1 MKDFKQNTKMACQG
15 KHYQAGGDVTMDDLA
30 TYAKKNPS
38 KPTAFERAPRPATP
52 DVNLNRAMG
61 APDNTV
67 MQPVEMPYRKPT
79 DMMTS
84 PVDGKLRKMAP
95 PQIRG
100 NLLLLKKGGK
110 TKRGNKK

>member
-1 MKDFKQNTKMACQG
+1 MKDFKQNTKMACEG
-15 KHYQAGGDVTMDDLA
+15 KHYQAGGDVTMDDLTA
-30 TYAKKNPS
+30 YLKKNPS
-38 KPTAFERAPRPATP
+38 KPTAFERTPRPATP

>member
-1 MKDFKQNTKMACQG
+1 MACEG
-15 KHYQAGGDVTMDDLA
+15 KHYQAGGDVTMDDLTA
-30 TYAKKNPS
+30 YLKKNPS

-61 APDNTV
+61 APDNTI
-67 MQPVEMPYRKPT
+67 MEPVEMPYKKPT

-84 PVDGKLRKMAP
+84 PVDGKLKKMAP

>member
-15 KHYQAGGDVTMDDLA
+15 KHYNSGGDVTMDDLA
-30 TYAKKNPS
+30 TYAKKNPTGL
-38 KPTAFERAPRPATP
+38 TAFERAPRPATP
-52 DVNLNRAMG
+52 DVKLNRAMG

-79 DMMTS
+79 NMM
-84 PVDGKLRKMAP
+84 PGLDGKPVKMAP
-95 PQIRG
+95 PQTRG

-110 TKRGNKK
+110 AKRGNKK